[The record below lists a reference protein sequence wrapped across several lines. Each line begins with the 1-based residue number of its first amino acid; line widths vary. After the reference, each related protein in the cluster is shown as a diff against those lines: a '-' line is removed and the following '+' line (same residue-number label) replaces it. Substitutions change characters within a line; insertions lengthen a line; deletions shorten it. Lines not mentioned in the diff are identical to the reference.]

1 MLNETIYLGYAI
13 LMSIKQ
19 NCRNFGMT
27 TQNKHILMELNYAA
41 LLQINFIIYIRLQ
54 IYLQIRGVV
63 RRLDKSKYESRKSFT
78 NRRNQK
84 NNWFQKE

>member
-1 MLNETIYLGYAI
+1 MFVKNNFDKKFSELMNNSVFDINRKSKIMLNETIYLGYAI

-41 LLQINFIIYIRLQ
+41 LLQIHFIIYIRL
-54 IYLQIRGVV
+54 
-63 RRLDKSKYESRKSFT
+63 
-78 NRRNQK
+78 
-84 NNWFQKE
+84 